1 MKKQISIALLVLAL
15 AISLPAGL
23 SAQEEK
29 ERTLKLP
36 NKRIGLIVNFTGLAN
51 GMIADSNDG
60 FQAGLGMKVWFREKS
75 ALRGLIDFSRASD
88 ADRTI
93 FGLGAAYE
101 YHLSQTRVSPYL
113 GGLTG
118 LNIDS
123 TAGTTDTVF
132 YVGAMLGAEFQ
143 LVEGVSLFG
152 EYTLTFE
159 FADPDF
165 FIDLGL
171 GNSSAVGIIIY
182 LN

>member
-1 MKKQISIALLVLAL
+1 MKKHISIVLLVAAL
-15 AISLPAGL
+15 VIGLPTGV

-36 NKRIGLIVNFTGLAN
+36 ERRVGLIVNFAGLA
-51 GMIADSNDG
+51 GDMIAEFDDG
-60 FQAGLGMKVWFREKS
+60 YQGGLGIKVWFGEKS
-75 ALRGLIDFSRASD
+75 ALRGLVDFSRASD
-88 ADRTI
+88 TDTTT
-93 FGLGAAYE
+93 FGVGAAYE
-101 YHLSQTRVSPYL
+101 YHLTRTRVSPYL
-113 GGLTG
+113 GGLAG

-132 YVGAMLGAEFQ
+132 YVGGMLGAEFQ

-152 EYTLTFE
+152 EYALTFE

-171 GNSSAVGIIIY
+171 GNNAAVGIIVY

>member
-1 MKKQISIALLVLAL
+1 
-15 AISLPAGL
+15 
-23 SAQEEK
+23 
-29 ERTLKLP
+29 
-36 NKRIGLIVNFTGLAN
+36 
-51 GMIADSNDG
+51 MIDDFNDG

-88 ADRTI
+88 TDRTI

-165 FIDLGL
+165 FINLGL
-171 GNSSAVGIIIY
+171 GSDRLGNFVPY
-182 LN
+182 

>member
-1 MKKQISIALLVLAL
+1 MKKRISIALLVVAL

-36 NKRIGLIVNFTGLAN
+36 DKRLGLIVNFTGLAS
-51 GMIADSNDG
+51 GMIDDFNDG
-60 FQAGLGMKVWFREKS
+60 FQTGLGMKFWFREKS

-88 ADRTI
+88 TDTTT

-101 YHLSQTRVSPYL
+101 YHLTQARVSPYL
-113 GGLTG
+113 GGLAG

-132 YVGAMLGAEFQ
+132 YFGPMLGAEFQ

-152 EYTLTFE
+152 EYVLTAR

-171 GNSSAVGIIIY
+171 GNNSAVGIIVY